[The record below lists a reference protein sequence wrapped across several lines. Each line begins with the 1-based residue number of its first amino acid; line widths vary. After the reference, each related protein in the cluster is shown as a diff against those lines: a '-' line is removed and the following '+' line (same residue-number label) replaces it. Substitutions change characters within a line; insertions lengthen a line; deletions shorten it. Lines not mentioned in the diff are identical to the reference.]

1 MPAAARIGDQTTH
14 GGVLAPPPKVSGVWI
29 EGLPA
34 AVFGDQHVCPINPGH
49 PTTTPVA
56 KGSAT
61 VFIGGLA
68 AVRALVDPAG
78 CGATVVGGAANTQI
92 GG

>member
-14 GGVLAPPPKVSGVWI
+14 GGVLVPPPLVTGVLV

-34 AVFGDQHVCPINPGH
+34 AVAGDQHSCPITPSH
-49 PTTTPVA
+49 PNATPIT
-56 KGSAT
+56 KGST
-61 VFIGGLA
+61 SVFIAGFPA
-68 AVRALVDPAG
+68 ARALVDPTA
-78 CGATVVGGAANTQI
+78 CGATVVAGASRTQI